1 MHSRLPQRRVRRR
14 ATCRLEWAAA
24 VRVQRLLS
32 GTQLLRHATTAV
44 ACTRTGHGPVLGAIN
59 TSLLVKRKRP
69 NAKSSRQRVR
79 YSVVRLRGAC
89 TKLGGHTGVVY
100 IPFTYATHPRHP
112 RTPDQART
120 NRKTA
125 HKLTSATTLD
135 EVAISGV
142 SRLAHTPWAGHT
154 VRMAVLRRRAL
165 SRSQASLGDPR
176 A

>member
-1 MHSRLPQRRVRRR
+1 MLRVRNLVNTILVLLIDPSTR
-14 ATCRLEWAAA
+14 A
-24 VRVQRLLS
+24 
-32 GTQLLRHATTAV
+32 
-44 ACTRTGHGPVLGAIN
+44 GHGP
-59 TSLLVKRKRP
+59 R
-69 NAKSSRQRVR
+69 
-79 YSVVRLRGAC
+79 
-89 TKLGGHTGVVY
+89 Y
-100 IPFTYATHPRHP
+100 IPFIYATHPRHP

>member
-1 MHSRLPQRRVRRR
+1 MFRVRNLVNTTSTADRP
-14 ATCRLEWAAA
+14 
-24 VRVQRLLS
+24 VRDTVPAIYPSHTLL
-32 GTQLLRHATTAV
+32 T
-44 ACTRTGHGPVLGAIN
+44 
-59 TSLLVKRKRP
+59 
-69 NAKSSRQRVR
+69 
-79 YSVVRLRGAC
+79 
-89 TKLGGHTGVVY
+89 
-100 IPFTYATHPRHP
+100 RHP

-154 VRMAVLRRRAL
+154 VRLAVLRRRAL